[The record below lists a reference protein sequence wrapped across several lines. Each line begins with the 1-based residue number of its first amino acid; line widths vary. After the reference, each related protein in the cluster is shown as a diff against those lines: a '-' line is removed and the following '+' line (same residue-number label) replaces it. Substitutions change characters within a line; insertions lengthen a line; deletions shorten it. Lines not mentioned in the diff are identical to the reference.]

1 MTGCCGSLSCSVTT
15 TLQTVSTTSMLL
27 VFLLVTSEPVT
38 SRLVLQSW
46 SDLDREDG
54 SVDTE
59 RLAREADL
67 LSVTSEPDP
76 TCPQVELEVAEYEL
90 EVSGKTLSYKV
101 KTRKDT
107 WNVTKTI
114 SVENV
119 PGLQGT
125 VVLR

>member
-1 MTGCCGSLSCSVTT
+1 
-15 TLQTVSTTSMLL
+15 ML
-27 VFLLVTSEPVT
+27 VAGLLYITHLASG
-38 SRLVLQSW
+38 RLVLSSW
-46 SDLDREDG
+46 SDLYMEDG

-59 RLAREADL
+59 RLARDADL

-107 WNVTKTI
+107 WNFTKTI
-114 SVENV
+114 SVEND

>member
-1 MTGCCGSLSCSVTT
+1 MLPVLLLCAAHLSTG
-15 TLQTVSTTSMLL
+15 
-27 VFLLVTSEPVT
+27 
-38 SRLVLQSW
+38 RLVLQSW

-76 TCPQVELEVAEYEL
+76 TCPQVELEVAEYKL

-101 KTRKDT
+101 KTRKDS
-107 WNVTKTI
+107 WNFTKTI
-114 SVENV
+114 SVEND